1 MAPVPA
7 LNITFA
13 RSPRARALVL
23 LVAGSAVV
31 VWWKWDSLSPHARG
45 LILGAYGVTLAGI
58 LLFDASRTRRLLQ
71 RGAMARGTVVG
82 AEEDT
87 SRDQDGTS
95 STTYNPVVQF
105 TTADGRTVEFT
116 SAVGYSREPDVGGAV
131 DVRYLPGDPEQA
143 EIDRATMWVLPAAF
157 GVLGGLALL
166 VAGVAVYSES
176 QVVPAVVDAV
186 GGTETLDPVPTVASP
201 ETSEPAP
208 ELQAPPPK
216 VATGRIGDQLT
227 VYDEFGAAQLEV
239 TFTRVKFTRGD
250 EFERPE
256 RGLYMGAHVK
266 AHALADEQFLDIYA
280 LVGGHHY
287 DEAITGSL
295 AFDPP
300 LEAVMLNKGERAA
313 GWLVFDV
320 PARHGQ
326 LVLRDV
332 EDHTVAIWKY

>member
-1 MAPVPA
+1 MVPVPA
-7 LNITFA
+7 LNIRFA
-13 RSPRARALVL
+13 RSPRARTFVF
-23 LVAGSAVV
+23 LVAGTAVV
-31 VWWKWDSLSPHARG
+31 VWWKWGSLSPHARG
-45 LILGAYGVTLAGI
+45 LILGAYGVTFAGI
-58 LLFDASRTRRLLQ
+58 LLFDASRTHRLLQ
-71 RGAMARGTVVG
+71 RGAMARGIVVG
-82 AEEDT
+82 ADESTDK
-87 SRDQDGTS
+87 DG
-95 STTYNPVVQF
+95 TTYNPVVQF

-116 SAVGYSREPDVGGAV
+116 SAVGYSSEPDVGGAV
-131 DVRYLPGDPEQA
+131 DVRYLSDDPEQA

-157 GVLGGLALL
+157 GVLGGVALL
-166 VAGVAVYSES
+166 VAGVAVYSEPK
-176 QVVPAVVDAV
+176 VAPAVVDTVA
-186 GGTETLDPVPTVASP
+186 GTETVEPVPTVAAP
-201 ETSEPAP
+201 ETSEPVP

-256 RGLYMGAHVK
+256 RGLYMGAYVK
-266 AHALADEQFLDIYA
+266 AQALADDQYVSDIYA

-300 LEAVMLNKGERAA
+300 LEAVMLNQGERAA

-332 EDHTVAIWKY
+332 EDHTVGVWKY